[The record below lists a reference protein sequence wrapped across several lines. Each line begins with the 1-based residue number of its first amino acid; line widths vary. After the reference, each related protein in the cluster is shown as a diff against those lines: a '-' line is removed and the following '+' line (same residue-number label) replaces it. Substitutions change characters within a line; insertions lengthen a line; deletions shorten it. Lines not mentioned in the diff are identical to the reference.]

1 MREKD
6 YAGAV
11 TAYSSLLFRFNE
23 RLSSTVQ
30 AEVRGA
36 LGIALLRA
44 KDTAEGVRQL
54 ELARKLDPN
63 DARLV
68 YKLGLGL
75 SRLKRNDE
83 AVTHFRQALAMK
95 PTEAEYAW
103 RLGMELIRCRKQ
115 DEGIQCLHEAIKV
128 NPQHAGAIAELKK
141 RKLME

>member
-1 MREKD
+1 MRQRD

-11 TAYSSLLFRFNE
+11 TVYSSLLFRFND

-44 KDTAEGVRQL
+44 KDTAEGVKQL
-54 ELARKLDPN
+54 EIATKLDTT

-68 YKLGLGL
+68 YKLALGL
-75 SRLKRNDE
+75 SRLKKNDE

-103 RLGMELIRCRKQ
+103 RLGMELIRCRQK
-115 DEGIQCLHEAIKV
+115 DEGIQYLHEAIRI
-128 NPQHAGAIAELKK
+128 NPQHAGAIAELNK
-141 RKLME
+141 RQLME